1 MDNLTPITRE
11 EMLMNDEPLTPI
23 TREEKILAGEDIEC
37 VTRREYF
44 LKKYRHAGG
53 DVMVEGL

>member
-23 TREEKILAGEDIEC
+23 TREEKILAGERFKPSDTQRILPQE
-37 VTRREYF
+37 VSPRWW
-44 LKKYRHAGG
+44 
-53 DVMVEGL
+53 